1 MENVNF
7 FLLSTAIAVDAVEK
21 DMQYLNWKISNNIKY
36 FNPIHYYFQL
46 NPG

>member
-1 MENVNF
+1 MPF
-7 FLLSTAIAVDAVEK
+7 FFAGAEK
-21 DMQYLNWKISNNIKY
+21 DMEYFNWKMSNNIEY